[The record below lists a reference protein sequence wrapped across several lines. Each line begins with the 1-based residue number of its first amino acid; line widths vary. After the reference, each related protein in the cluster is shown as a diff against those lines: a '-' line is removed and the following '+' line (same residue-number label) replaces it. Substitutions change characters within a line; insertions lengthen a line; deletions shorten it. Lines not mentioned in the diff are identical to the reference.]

1 MAMEAYLTSAGLTV
15 LNKII
20 AAKGTLTFTKAELGS
35 GKVSG
40 EAACRARTSLVT
52 KITDASLVSVNYEGG
67 EAVVTA
73 QYSNAGLGTGFFVNE
88 IGIYVKDPTTSNSVL
103 YCYVTFG
110 DNPDW
115 IAPASSAQ
123 YVRTYDVVTII
134 SSAASVA
141 ITASPSAMV
150 TQKEFDEYASAI
162 DDTIRALISNYDMLI
177 RDQENRIK
185 TLEAQIEALTASA

>member
-1 MAMEAYLTSAGLTV
+1 MEAYLTSAGLNV

-20 AAKGTLTFTKAELGS
+20 ASKGTLVFTKAEFGS
-35 GKVSG
+35 GKVTG
-40 EAACRARTSLVT
+40 EAACRARTSLAAKT
-52 KITDASLVSVNYEGG
+52 ADASLVKVTYEGG
-67 EAVVTA
+67 EAVVST
-73 QYSNAGLGTGFFVNE
+73 QYSNAGLAAGFFVNE

-134 SSAASVA
+134 SSAASVQVQ
-141 ITASPSAMV
+141 ASPSAMV
-150 TQKEFDEYASAI
+150 TQKEFEEYAQAI
-162 DDTIRALISNYDMLI
+162 NATINTLISNFDMQM
-177 RDQENRIK
+177 RDKDDRIE
-185 TLEAQIEALTASA
+185 TLEKQVEALTTSA

>member
-1 MAMEAYLTSAGLTV
+1 MEAYLTSAGLAV

-35 GKVSG
+35 GVVTG
-40 EAACRARTSLVT
+40 EAACRARTSLAN
-52 KITDASLVSVNYEGG
+52 KITDASLVSVSFEGG
-67 EAVVTA
+67 EAVVTT
-73 QYSNAGLGTGFFVNE
+73 QYSNAGLASGFFVNE

-150 TQKEFDEYASAI
+150 TQKEFDEYA
-162 DDTIRALISNYDMLI
+162 RAVDAALLSIISNFDMQLRELTRKI
-177 RDQENRIK
+177 AELQE
-185 TLEAQIEALTASA
+185 EVDELTT

>member
-1 MAMEAYLTSAGLTV
+1 MAMEAYLTSAGLAV
-15 LNKII
+15 LNKVI

-35 GKVSG
+35 GVVTG
-40 EAACRARTSLVT
+40 EAACRARTSLANKV
-52 KITDASLVSVNYEGG
+52 TDASLVSVDFEGG
-67 EAVVTA
+67 EAVITT

-150 TQKEFDEYASAI
+150 TQKEFDEYARAV
-162 DDTIRALISNYDMLI
+162 DATINSIISNYDMLV
-177 RDQENRIK
+177 RDLTSKIDAMQEEID
-185 TLEAQIEALTASA
+185 ELTT

>member
-1 MAMEAYLTSAGLTV
+1 MEAYLTSAGLAV

-40 EAACRARTSLVT
+40 EAACRARTSLAAKV
-52 KITDASLVSVNYEGG
+52 TDASLVSVDFEGG
-67 EAVVTA
+67 EAVVTT

-141 ITASPSAMV
+141 VTASPSAMV
-150 TQKEFDEYASAI
+150 TQKEFDEYA
-162 DDTIRALISNYDMLI
+162 RAVDATMHSIISNYDMLV
-177 RDQENRIK
+177 RDMESRIE
-185 TLEAQIEALTASA
+185 TLENQTAALTST

>member
-1 MAMEAYLTSAGLTV
+1 MAMEAYLTSAGLSV

-35 GKVSG
+35 GKVTG
-40 EAACRARTSLVT
+40 EAACRARTSLVS
-52 KITDASLVSVNYEGG
+52 KVTDASLVSVAYEGG
-67 EAVVTA
+67 EAVVTT
-73 QYSNAGLGTGFFVNE
+73 QYSNAGRGTGFFVNE
-88 IGIYVKDPTTSNSVL
+88 IGIYVKDPTSSNSVL

-134 SSAASVA
+134 SSAASVQVQ
-141 ITASPSAMV
+141 ASPSAMV
-150 TQKEFDEYASAI
+150 TQKEFDEYARTI
-162 DDTIRALISNYDMLI
+162 DTTIQAVISTYDMVI

-185 TLEAQIEALTASA
+185 TLEKQVETLTASA